1 MCTQTNFPS
10 DICSPKQISI
20 AHLALGQGSVFAGPV
35 HAHVSGK
42 HITVI
47 LLHSQAASIFLV
59 GSRITVAVL
68 QPIKTFCMKWPL
80 KASFPG
86 FYYLQYSV
94 CKYGCL
100 TKNHEALSCNVY
112 PRTGVWYIQKAES
125 VCCWLHLGLRNTNSS
140 CLTPV

>member
-1 MCTQTNFPS
+1 MYLFPQT
-10 DICSPKQISI
+10 DINSTFGTRTGKCVCGANACSCF
-20 AHLALGQGSVFAGPV
+20 GET
-35 HAHVSGK
+35 
-42 HITVI
+42 HITVT

-68 QPIKTFCMKWPL
+68 QPIKIFCMKWPL

-100 TKNHEALSCNVY
+100 TKNHEAFSCNVY
-112 PRTGVWYIQKAES
+112 PRTRVWYIQKAQS
-125 VCCWLHLGLRNTNSS
+125 VRCWLHLGLINTNSS
-140 CLTPV
+140 CLTAV